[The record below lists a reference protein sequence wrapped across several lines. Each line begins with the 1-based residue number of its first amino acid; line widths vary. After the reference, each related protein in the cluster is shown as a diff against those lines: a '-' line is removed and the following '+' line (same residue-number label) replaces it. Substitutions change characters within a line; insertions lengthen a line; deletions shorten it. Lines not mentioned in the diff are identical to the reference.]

1 MTNSSFLKKLFLALS
16 VVLLVS
22 CDKDFNELGSDIIDD
37 DIHHDMIGET
47 IGVVAYNASMG
58 AVQSNNLP
66 INQLGV
72 FNSNVFG
79 KTTAHFVTQLEFP
92 ANAANP
98 TLYSPEVD
106 SVYLYV
112 PYFSKKISTSGSS
125 STYKL
130 DSVYGSTEQ
139 TMSLKVYRN
148 GYFLRDSDPN
158 APSGAQRYYSDE
170 RAMVDA
176 LKVGLQLNDDDVK
189 DHEQNTKFK
198 VSAKE
203 IERMAVVKPGEAAKV
218 VERMA
223 PGIFVNL
230 NRSAIQ
236 TQIIDASKNGSLL
249 NNNVFK
255 NYFRGLYFNIEQ
267 NGTDAVMVVPQFSKG
282 TIVIKYNDFQLD
294 INGKLSE
301 TKIKKTITINLGG
314 NSINFY
320 DNEYGETFKNVLA
333 TANQTTGD
341 SRLYVK
347 GGSGS
352 MAIINIDP
360 AAIKSLAEKND
371 AVNGGV
377 LVNEANLSFYIDKE
391 TMKGSQE
398 PMRVYLYDLK
408 NKTPLFDYYRDAS
421 SNKSDKKFDK
431 VVHGGLLEFDNSGD
445 KRGARYKI
453 RLTNHLNNII
463 KNDSLNVPLGLVI
476 TEDINNVKNAGVKT
490 PFTAGLYQ
498 VDRVPVTSVI
508 QPFGTVL
515 FGNNLPATD
524 KNYDKRLKLEIF
536 YTKAK

>member
-37 DIHHDMIGET
+37 DVHHDIIGDT
-47 IGVVAYNASMG
+47 IDVVAYNAGMG

-72 FNSNVFG
+72 FNSNAFG
-79 KTTAHFVTQLEFP
+79 KTIAHFVTQLEFP
-92 ANAANP
+92 ANGANP
-98 TLYSPEVD
+98 TLYNPQVD
-106 SVYLYV
+106 SVYIYI
-112 PYFSKKISTSGSS
+112 PYYSKKISTSGLSS
-125 STYKL
+125 KYKL
-130 DSVYGSTEQ
+130 DSIYGDTTA
-139 TMSLKVYRN
+139 TMDLKVYRN

-176 LKVGLQLNDDDVK
+176 LKVGLPLNDDNVGDNK
-189 DHEQNTKFK
+189 QNSKFR
-198 VSAKE
+198 VSAEE
-203 IERMAVVKPGEAAKV
+203 IRRMAVVKTGEAAKV
-218 VERMA
+218 VERLA

-230 NRSAIQ
+230 NIATIK
-236 TQIIDASKNGSLL
+236 TQIIDAAKNGNLL

-255 NYFRGLYFNIEQ
+255 NYFRGLYFDVTQ
-267 NGTDAVMVVPQFSKG
+267 NGNGAIMAVPQFSKG
-282 TIVIKYNDFQLD
+282 TLVIKYRDNEVGL
-294 INGKLSE
+294 NGAPGE
-301 TKIKKTITINLGG
+301 KILNKTITINLAG
-314 NSINFY
+314 NTINFF
-320 DNEYGETFKNVLA
+320 DNSTTGTPFENALA
-333 TANQTTGD
+333 TVNQSTGD

-352 MAIINIDP
+352 MAIVNINQ
-360 AAIKSLAEKND
+360 AAIDDLKNK
-371 AVNGGV
+371 AGAGI
-377 LVNEANLSFYIDKE
+377 LVNEANLSFFIDKE
-391 TMKGSQE
+391 AMKGTKE

-408 NKTPLFDYYRDAS
+408 NRTPLFDYFRDAS
-421 SNKSDKKFDK
+421 SNKTDKKFDK
-431 VVHGGLLEFDNSGD
+431 IVHGGILEYDNSGD

-476 TEDINNVKNAGVKT
+476 TEDINNVKNAAIKT
-490 PFTAGLYQ
+490 PFTSGLYS
-498 VDRVPVTSVI
+498 VDRVPVSSVI

-515 FGNNLPATD
+515 FGNNLPTTD

-536 YTKAK
+536 YTKAKK